1 MVNSRLGS
9 IGTLRPFSTKKRL
22 IPSFLPSNR
31 TLEFRLNNNNNNNN
45 HLKQNKHKQPSTI
58 LRFNQQNSTIKPP
71 PDPIESIR
79 DNIDKPF
86 LASRNSLPR
95 RDDLSAIR
103 SILIDRNARI
113 LSSRALSKSEIC
125 AQNRLQPRDLRKIDS
140 RISNVVPS
148 ILVRDEAIIFNVLNI
163 RALIRADSILIFEDP
178 SSPSLSHNHT
188 SSPSTTSSSSTA
200 TSSEKS
206 TSVNEKASPES
217 SATTRYSIRSAF
229 LHNLLNNLVDHHN
242 PNQAEN
248 SHEQPNQ
255 CSPKSTELP
264 YEFRALETM
273 LGSVATTLESEL
285 GVLKTLV
292 SSLLDGLE
300 QNIEREKLKQLLLYS
315 RRLSAFN
322 SRALLVQ
329 RCLDEILENEQD
341 MANAYLSEKILN
353 KSPRQVHDHEEFEQ
367 LLESFSKYVEEIVHE
382 GTSTLTNIKSTE
394 EIIDLIL
401 DSNRNTLLA
410 LDLKVSIGT
419 MGLAV
424 GALTAGLFGMNLRT
438 HMEADPYAFYVVTG
452 LTLVGVMSTIGYGCR
467 RLYRLRRVGLSSVTS
482 PSSSAI
488 AAAGCSRR
496 IISTGSAAKNGG
508 ILDWDVP
515 RHPSHSHSN
524 SSSH

>member
-1 MVNSRLGS
+1 MRWMVRSSQQLLTTTTTTGGRRRS
-9 IGTLRPFSTKKRL
+9 YYFSSKSSADKL
-22 IPSFLPSNR
+22 IPSFVPSNR
-31 TLEFRLNNNNNNNN
+31 TLEFRLLAQKESSNSSNNNIGRLTGSQQERSTNDYHHSQINAQNPI
-45 HLKQNKHKQPSTI
+45 HL
-58 LRFNQQNSTIKPP
+58 
-71 PDPIESIR
+71 IR
-79 DNIDKPF
+79 DTIDKPF
-86 LASRNSLPR
+86 PRNSLSR
-95 RDDLSAIR
+95 RDDNSAIR
-103 SILIDRNARI
+103 CIHIDRNAQI
-113 LSSRALSKSEIC
+113 LPSRSMSKSQIC

-163 RALIRADSILIFEDP
+163 RALIRADSILLFEDP
-178 SSPSLSHNHT
+178 CSPSILNPYHHHHHHAA
-188 SSPSTTSSSSTA
+188 SSSSPNA
-200 TSSEKS
+200 QSSS
-206 TSVNEKASPES
+206 TL
-217 SATTRYSIRSAF
+217 SIRSAF
-229 LHNLLNNLVDHHN
+229 LHNLLNNLADH
-242 PNQAEN
+242 
-248 SHEQPNQ
+248 SHDQMSE
-255 CSPKSTELP
+255 KSTELP

-285 GVLKTLV
+285 AVLKTLV

-300 QNIEREKLKQLLLYS
+300 QNIERENLKQLLLYS

-341 MANAYLSEKILN
+341 MANAYLSEKIL
-353 KSPRQVHDHEEFEQ
+353 KKTPRKYDDHEEFEQ

-419 MGLAV
+419 MGLGL

-438 HMEADPYAFYVVTG
+438 HLEADPYAFYIVTG
-452 LTLVGVMSTIGYGCR
+452 STLVAVALSIGYGCR
-467 RLYRLRRVGLSSVTS
+467 RLYRLRRVGLTSSS
-482 PSSSAI
+482 AAGPSSS
-488 AAAGCSRR
+488 SHTSHRR
-496 IISTGSAAKNGG
+496 VGWGSSAHKSSSGNSSSQTGG
-508 ILDWDVP
+508 ILDWDLP
-515 RHPSHSHSN
+515 RNHPS

>member
-1 MVNSRLGS
+1 MMRWLSTSKSGFS
-9 IGTLRPFSTKKRL
+9 STKNKAN

-31 TLEFRLNNNNNNNN
+31 TLEFRLLAKKQTSSKPSASNQQKTAPAAASTTTNNKIDQIRDTTFPRNSFSRRED
-45 HLKQNKHKQPSTI
+45 HSTI
-58 LRFNQQNSTIKPP
+58 RCIQ
-71 PDPIESIR
+71 
-79 DNIDKPF
+79 
-86 LASRNSLPR
+86 
-95 RDDLSAIR
+95 
-103 SILIDRNARI
+103 IDRNARI
-113 LSSRALSKSEIC
+113 LPSRVMSKSEIC

-163 RALIRADSILIFEDP
+163 RALIKADSILIFEDP
-178 SSPSLSHNHT
+178 SCPSLSHPSSSSSSPSSSAPSSSPCSDTDH
-188 SSPSTTSSSSTA
+188 SPSTTA
-200 TSSEKS
+200 Y
-206 TSVNEKASPES
+206 AF
-217 SATTRYSIRSAF
+217 RSAF
-229 LHNLLNNLVDHHN
+229 LHNLRNNLIEANHNQQHSNNQHSN
-242 PNQAEN
+242 PNHQHSSNHTECN
-248 SHEQPNQ
+248 LLQSTEKP
-255 CSPKSTELP
+255 STELP

-273 LGSVATTLESEL
+273 LSSVATSLESEL
-285 GVLKTLV
+285 AVLKTLV

-341 MANAYLSEKILN
+341 MANAYLSEKIIKKN
-353 KSPRQVHDHEEFEQ
+353 PREYHDHEEFEQ

-419 MGLAV
+419 MGLGV

-438 HMEADPYAFYVVTG
+438 HLESDPYAFYIVSGGTLMMVG
-452 LTLVGVMSTIGYGCR
+452 LTIGYGCR
-467 RLYRLRRVGLSSVTS
+467 RLYRLRRVGLSS
-482 PSSSAI
+482 SSSSS
-488 AAAGCSRR
+488 GSGSGGSGRR
-496 IISTGSAAKNGG
+496 ISWDNHPLHHSKQTGG
-508 ILDWDVP
+508 ILDWDLP
-515 RHPSHSHSN
+515 RNPN
-524 SSSH
+524 SSSSSSHSSSSSN